1 MPTIAASASQAG
13 QRIFIGAILTRPA
26 ALCVQSYN
34 APVQREPAA
43 GRTFACQV
51 RVYYEDVDIGGVV
64 YYANYLRYFERARSD
79 WLRSL
84 GVNQERMAA
93 VEGIGFVVA
102 RAEID
107 FRMGARLDDLL
118 EVTVKLVDKKK
129 TYFWLEQEARRP
141 DGRVCAAAR
150 IQAACV
156 RHKDMRPQPIPE
168 TLAARLAA

>member
-1 MPTIAASASQAG
+1 MNPFQ
-13 QRIFIGAILTRPA
+13 F
-26 ALCVQSYN
+26 
-34 APVQREPAA
+34 
-43 GRTFACQV
+43 QV

-64 YYANYLRYFERARSD
+64 YYANYLRYFERARSE

-84 GVNQERMAA
+84 GLNQERLAA

-107 FRMGARLDDLL
+107 FRAGARLEDLL
-118 EVTVKLVDKKK
+118 DVSVRVLEKKK
-129 TYFWLEQEARRP
+129 TYFWLEQEVKKV
-141 DGRVCAAAR
+141 DGAVCAAAR

-168 TLAARLAA
+168 SLAARIAA

>member
-1 MPTIAASASQAG
+1 MSPFVI
-13 QRIFIGAILTRPA
+13 R
-26 ALCVQSYN
+26 
-34 APVQREPAA
+34 
-43 GRTFACQV
+43 V

-84 GVNQERMAA
+84 GVNQERLAA

-107 FRMGARLDDLL
+107 FRSGARLDDLL
-118 EVTVKLVDKKK
+118 EVSVNLTEKKK
-129 TYFWLEQEARRP
+129 TYLWLDQEVRRA
-141 DGRVCAAAR
+141 GGAVCAAAR

-156 RHKDMRPQPIPE
+156 RHRDMRPQALPE
-168 TLAARLAA
+168 SLSARIAA

>member
-1 MPTIAASASQAG
+1 MNPFKI
-13 QRIFIGAILTRPA
+13 
-26 ALCVQSYN
+26 
-34 APVQREPAA
+34 
-43 GRTFACQV
+43 QV

-84 GVNQERMAA
+84 GVNQERMAV
-93 VEGIGFVVA
+93 VEGVGFVVA

-107 FRMGARLDDLL
+107 FRAGARLDDLL
-118 EVTVKLVDKKK
+118 DVSVMLTEKKK
-129 TYFWLEQEARRP
+129 TYFWLEQEVRHA
-141 DGRVCAAAR
+141 DGRVCTAAR

-168 TLAARLAA
+168 FLAAVLTQGLAA

>member
-1 MPTIAASASQAG
+1 LNPFKI
-13 QRIFIGAILTRPA
+13 
-26 ALCVQSYN
+26 
-34 APVQREPAA
+34 
-43 GRTFACQV
+43 QV

-84 GVNQERMAA
+84 GVNQARMAV
-93 VEGIGFVVA
+93 VEGVGFVVA

-107 FRMGARLDDLL
+107 FRAGARLDDLL
-118 EVTVKLVDKKK
+118 DVSVMLTEKKK
-129 TYFWLEQEARRP
+129 TYFWLEQEVRHAG
-141 DGRVCAAAR
+141 GRVCTAAR

-168 TLAARLAA
+168 LLAAVLTQGLAA